1 MRPCGE
7 TMDCG
12 GGFEAAQARCEGAL
26 SVTDSTRR
34 LLDILGLDEP
44 IRIVDIGANPIDG
57 PAPYAP
63 LLAAGLAT
71 VTGFEPQEDAL
82 ARLQAARSERETY
95 LPYAVG
101 DGGELP
107 LHLCAYSGWTSTLRP
122 DERSLDLFR
131 MFGGNAAVTGEI
143 TISTRRLDDIA
154 EVGPIDYLKID
165 IQGGEPAVF
174 RNGRDKLA
182 AVLMVQTEISFFPLY
197 ERQPPFGE
205 IDLLL
210 REFGLLPHHFDNV
223 KKGLITPMQFDGQPF
238 RPLNQLLEAD
248 LVYARDL
255 REHAAIDDLALRK
268 MAAIAHVCYGS
279 FDLAMNCLMRLRDRG
294 AAPAGVIEDYLALL
308 NSPRADG

>member
-1 MRPCGE
+1 MG
-7 TMDCG
+7 
-12 GGFEAAQARCEGAL
+12 
-26 SVTDSTRR
+26 
-34 LLDILGLDEP
+34 ILGLDEP
-44 IRIVDIGANPIDG
+44 IRVVDIGANPIDG

-63 LLAAGLAT
+63 LLDAGLAT
-71 VTGFEPQEDAL
+71 VTGFEPQAEAL
-82 ARLQAARSERETY
+82 ERLITAKSDRETY

-107 LHLCAYSGWTSTLRP
+107 LHLCAYSGWTSSLRP
-122 DERSLDLFR
+122 DARSLDLFR
-131 MFGGNAAVTGEI
+131 MFGNNADVVSEI
-143 TISTRRLDDIA
+143 TVPTRRLDDIA
-154 EVGPIDYLKID
+154 EVGPIDFLKID

-182 AVLMVQTEISFFPLY
+182 GVLMVQTEISFFPLY
-197 ERQPPFGE
+197 EHQPAFGE

-223 KKGLITPMQFDGQPF
+223 KKGLITPMQWDQNPF

-248 LVYARDL
+248 LVYSRDL
-255 REHAAIDDLALRK
+255 REHATMADVELRK

-294 AAPAGVIEDYLALL
+294 AAPPGVIKDYLALI
-308 NSPRADG
+308 NRPRVMG

>member
-1 MRPCGE
+1 M
-7 TMDCG
+7 
-12 GGFEAAQARCEGAL
+12 GAL
-26 SVTDSTRR
+26 PLTDSITP
-34 LLDILGLDEP
+34 LLDILALDEP

-71 VTGFEPQEDAL
+71 VIGFEPQEDEL
-82 ARLQAARSERETY
+82 ARLVAAKSEGETY

-122 DERSLDLFR
+122 DPRSLDLFR
-131 MFGGNAAVTGEI
+131 MFGTNPTITGEI
-143 TISTRRLDDIA
+143 TVSTRRLDDIA

-174 RNGRDKLA
+174 RNGRAKLA
-182 AVLMVQTEISFFPLY
+182 NVLMVQSEISFFPLY

-223 KKGLITPMQFDGQPF
+223 KKGIMAPMQLGNDPF
-238 RPLNQLLEAD
+238 RALNQVLEAD

-255 REHAAIDDLALRK
+255 RDHAALPDVALRK

-279 FDLAMNCLMRLRDRG
+279 FDLAMNCVMRLRDRG
-294 AAPAGVIEDYLALL
+294 AAKASAVEDYVALV
-308 NSPRADG
+308 NTPGVMR

>member
-1 MRPCGE
+1 
-7 TMDCG
+7 MDSIK
-12 GGFEAAQARCEGAL
+12 Q
-26 SVTDSTRR
+26 
-34 LLDILGLDEP
+34 LLNILQLDEP

-71 VTGFEPQEDAL
+71 VIGFEPQAEEL
-82 ARLQAARSERETY
+82 ARLVATKSPAETY

-101 DGGELP
+101 DGSELP

-122 DERSLDLFR
+122 NPRSLDLFR
-131 MFGGNAAVTGEI
+131 MFGTNPTVVGEI
-143 TISTRRLDDIA
+143 TVPTRQLDDIA
-154 EVGPIDYLKID
+154 EVGLIDYLKID

-174 RNGRDKLA
+174 RNGRAKLA
-182 AVLMVQTEISFFPLY
+182 RILMVQSEISFFPLY

-205 IDLLL
+205 IDLIL
-210 REFGLLPHHFDNV
+210 REFGLLPHHFADM
-223 KKGLITPMQFDGQPF
+223 KKGIIAPMMFDGAPF
-238 RPLNQLLEAD
+238 RALNQLLEAD

-255 REHAAIDDLALRK
+255 RDHAELTDTELRK

-294 AAPAGVIEDYLALL
+294 TARGSVVEDYVALI
-308 NSPRADG
+308 NRPRVTD